1 MVGVDEIS
9 VELFAYRLVGDG
21 EYNVS
26 PLRAADGQQSE
37 VVEQRLEVVG
47 VYHSVGG
54 EATVDVGRSAS
65 VFHNLADDGE
75 VGSQLSVY
83 ANEVTYFVVVRA
95 DVPVDHL
102 LWWSAQAQESGEEIE
117 HHVRVEHRLGQ
128 CFFREAIVVIPRF
141 HHRDEI
147 FHFGFQ
153 RALFFVI
160 SEHGA

>member
-1 MVGVDEIS
+1 MVGVDEIG

-75 VGSQLSVY
+75 VGS
-83 ANEVTYFVVVRA
+83 
-95 DVPVDHL
+95 
-102 LWWSAQAQESGEEIE
+102 
-117 HHVRVEHRLGQ
+117 
-128 CFFREAIVVIPRF
+128 
-141 HHRDEI
+141 
-147 FHFGFQ
+147 
-153 RALFFVI
+153 
-160 SEHGA
+160 